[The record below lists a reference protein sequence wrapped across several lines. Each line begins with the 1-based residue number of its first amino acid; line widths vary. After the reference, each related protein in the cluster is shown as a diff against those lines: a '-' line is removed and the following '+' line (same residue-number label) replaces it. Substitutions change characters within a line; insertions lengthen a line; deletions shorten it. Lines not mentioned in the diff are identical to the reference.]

1 MKTPNAHLRV
11 YSTMPE
17 KASGS
22 GGPLNKIAKSQRSNM
37 KNNCISVAQEYG
49 YPVLLDDDPEW
60 VAAVS
65 AGS

>member
-1 MKTPNAHLRV
+1 
-11 YSTMPE
+11 MPE